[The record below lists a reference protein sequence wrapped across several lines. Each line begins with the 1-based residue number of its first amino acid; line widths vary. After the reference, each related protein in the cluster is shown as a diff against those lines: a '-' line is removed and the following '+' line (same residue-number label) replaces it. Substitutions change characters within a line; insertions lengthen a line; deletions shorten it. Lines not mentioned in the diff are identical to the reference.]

1 MVYIYGYINIMNL
14 DSDMISNKTN
24 FIMKVLK
31 KIDSKVE
38 EIERKITEINH
49 IYIQYEFNKNLK
61 LEQANSYLKF
71 QVDFLFNEKKY
82 FSNIKKYF
90 LKKFVEELYGIS
102 DYIILILISIE
113 DLDIGYIEEKDNIM
127 NKIIKVSQQKNINSG
142 KITELVNIIL
152 NNLKLSNDSIKLFEK
167 FIITSHNQ
175 NRKKN
180 IHSKNFKIN
189 LMNKKNHLDLENKK
203 YTQQLDILINYFFD
217 FAKSIDLQLDKQKLL
232 HFFVNNKNI

>member
-1 MVYIYGYINIMNL
+1 MNL
-14 DSDMISNKTN
+14 DSDMVSNKTN

-167 FIITSHNQ
+167 FILTSHNQ